1 MNTVTIRKVHPGDEH
16 ILAHIQTESWKT
28 AFKDIMP
35 ADILARLT
43 VPERAADMYNKLLE
57 QNKGNGYILEID
69 GKPHGIAYWDA
80 TREPDL
86 PGYAELIC
94 IHSLQPNWGRGYGS
108 MLMERILA
116 DVSAAGYTRIMLWVF
131 EQNLRAINFYKKHG
145 FAPSDRKKDTHGA
158 AEVMYIRE
166 NR

>member
-16 ILAHIQTESWKT
+16 ILAH
-28 AFKDIMP
+28 
-35 ADILARLT
+35 
-43 VPERAADMYNKLLE
+43 
-57 QNKGNGYILEID
+57 
-69 GKPHGIAYWDA
+69 
-80 TREPDL
+80 
-86 PGYAELIC
+86 

-116 DVSAAGYTRIMLWVF
+116 DVSAAGYTCIMLWVF

-145 FAPSDRKKDTHGA
+145 FVPSDRKKDTHGA
-158 AEVMYIRE
+158 GEVMYVRE